1 MQDGGVATP
10 DDLRASIARLEA
22 LRAVE
27 QLKYRYTQAC
37 DSGFDLDAIADCF
50 VPDGRWVSDGYADC
64 RGHDAIR
71 RYFAA
76 VARATPMAQHH
87 ATNPQIEL
95 DADGARATSR
105 FHLFC
110 VCTTTVP
117 ERAAV
122 VIIGAYRDRCV
133 KVGDDWLYEELRADI
148 RHVSEWTRGWVD
160 QPWLMDSGSAE
171 DEA

>member
-1 MQDGGVATP
+1 MSTDARAR
-10 DDLRASIARLEA
+10 DLRAAVDRLEA
-22 LRAVE
+22 LRAIE

-37 DSGFDLDAIADCF
+37 DFGFDLDAIAECF

-64 RGHDAIR
+64 RGRDAIR

-95 DADGARATSR
+95 AADQQHATSR

-122 VIIGAYRDRCV
+122 VILGTYRDRCV
-133 KVGDDWLYEELRADI
+133 KVGHEWRYEELRVNV
-148 RHVSEWTRGWVD
+148 RHVSEWTKGWVN
-160 QPWLMDSGSAE
+160 QPWLGDGDPAVE
-171 DEA
+171 GEV